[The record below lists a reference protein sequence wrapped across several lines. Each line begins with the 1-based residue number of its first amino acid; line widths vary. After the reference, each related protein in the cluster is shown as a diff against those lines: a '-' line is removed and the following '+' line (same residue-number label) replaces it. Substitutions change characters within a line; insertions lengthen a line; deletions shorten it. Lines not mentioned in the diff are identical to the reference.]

1 MYNEQL
7 AEVFYTLWKARRDY
21 DDETAGA
28 LLQQLLE
35 NGWSEAQIEFYLA
48 ERNSEYA
55 RVSRQK
61 EWTSR
66 RNAVIISFLVAIP
79 TMIISVAFQRMALSN
94 DFFILAQLER
104 WYGGIVVGALSSL
117 AVNDYRLWLENDLR
131 GKNLPVLE
139 SAKVLLV
146 WKRQNWRQKASILLR
161 PSLLRS
167 KSERASYE
175 ESEMIAMWQ
184 RASAAWQLQGFLLLR
199 FSQRGWRD
207 FWKAVN
213 VEKKLGPSQFFLALS
228 LLCSLPVMLESVSA
242 GISTAV
248 AAYLLADVVVPLVSV
263 ANIYLPSLLSG
274 VSTGQSSNVVAAVR
288 VLVVTFFMA
297 LVVGLELY
305 FQHLGLPR
313 IKLINLL
320 NLF

>member
-1 MYNEQL
+1 MDNQQLKETFYGLWFARQRQDLETADALRQQL
-7 AEVFYTLWKARRDY
+7 AEY
-21 DDETAGA
+21 
-28 LLQQLLE
+28 
-35 NGWSEAQIEFYLA
+35 GWTDTQIEFYLE
-48 ERNSEYA
+48 ERASEYA

-66 RNAVIISFLVAIP
+66 RNAVVVSFFVAIP
-79 TMIISVAFQRMALSN
+79 TVIISVAFQRLALSN

-131 GKNLPVLE
+131 SKNLSVFE

-167 KSERASYE
+167 KSERASFDE
-175 ESEMIAMWQ
+175 GEMMAMWQ
-184 RASAAWQLQGFLLLR
+184 RSSAAWQLQGYLLLR

-207 FWKAVN
+207 FWKAVK
-213 VEKKLGPSQFFLALS
+213 VEKNLGPSRFFLVLS
-228 LLCSLPVMLESVSA
+228 LLCSLPVTLESVSA
-242 GISTAV
+242 GISTTVV
-248 AAYLLADVVVPLVSV
+248 AYVLADVMVPLVSV

-297 LVVGLELY
+297 LVVLLELY
-305 FQHLGLPR
+305 LEHLGLPR
-313 IKLINLL
+313 IKLID
-320 NLF
+320 LF